1 MKKLLTLVAAA
12 LMAVGVNAQTAQNL
26 FFGGAG
32 TNATIK
38 THDGSSLPE
47 LFTCTQMY
55 GAINLLGGKPSISG
69 DEYKGLKV
77 VFFDLKAV
85 GEGVRIHVGV
95 KKSDYSTSYK
105 CDPEQFAYLSGEG
118 EMDVTFIQP
127 FKGKNID
134 LLDLQGLTPGVEVS
148 LKAVYL
154 IKNDDSLEKVPLS
167 ISFGW
172 NKSIVG
178 KAAYA
183 DPTIVFPG
191 QWSLITVSTDEAGTL
206 ATFDVNSGEKQ
217 EYIVEFEEPT
227 TAGLN
232 LGCNTDVKDETV
244 EWDAKIALYF
254 PIEPGS
260 TKASCVISKDNVLAK
275 TDKATKVI
283 NVFLQNTDSKAQTVK
298 IKSIKRVTTTATDI
312 PRYTF
317 DLANVDFSK
326 GAPAI
331 GGWGGSLNAEI
342 IKDGNDD
349 VNHITFTPQQEPHN
363 VQVNFENVYPKGA
376 KIRLTMVARGD
387 AEGSI
392 KAVLQN
398 PDNYRECGNFGDIN
412 LTTEYQTFIKE
423 VPCSGDNARRLLL
436 NVGKYNG
443 QIYIKSV
450 KIEALEVPQ
459 ETVTIS
465 PSGYSTYAAYYPVN
479 YRTLGLTAYTVKLNG
494 DKTGIVM
501 KEVEGVVPAGV
512 AVLLKGEANKDYALP
527 KDEGG
532 ENVTSDLK
540 LSDGTATS
548 TDASTSTDPATLY
561 ALSTVGDVTAF
572 YPVIKGS
579 KITAKR
585 CYLKVKSTSSSN
597 AAFYSLGT
605 NFGET
610 TGISSVE
617 NKVEKADAPVYNLA
631 GQLVG
636 KDYKGLVI
644 KNGKKFVIK

>member
-1 MKKLLTLVAAA
+1 M
-12 LMAVGVNAQTAQNL
+12 N
-26 FFGGAG
+26 
-32 TNATIK
+32 
-38 THDGSSLPE
+38 
-47 LFTCTQMY
+47 
-55 GAINLLGGKPSISG
+55 
-69 DEYKGLKV
+69 
-77 VFFDLKAV
+77 
-85 GEGVRIHVGV
+85 IHVGV

-105 CDPEQFAYLSGEG
+105 CDPEQSASLLGNG

-127 FKGKNID
+127 FKGKDID
-134 LLDLQGLTPGVEVS
+134 LLELQGEAPGVEVS
-148 LKAVYL
+148 LREVYL
-154 IKNDDSLEKVPLS
+154 IKNDDTLEKVPLS

-244 EWDAKIALYF
+244 SWDAKIALYF

-275 TDKATKVI
+275 TVKATKVI

-317 DLANVDFSK
+317 DLANVGFSNEN
-326 GAPAI
+326 APAI
-331 GGWGGSLNAEI
+331 GGWNGLVTNDFKSEI
-342 IKDGNDD
+342 IQDDGVYVDR
-349 VNHITFTPQQEPHN
+349 ITFTPQDQPHN
-363 VQVNFENVYPKGA
+363 VQVDFENVYPRDA
-376 KIRLTMVARGD
+376 KIQLTMVARGD
-387 AEGSI
+387 VEGSI
-392 KAVLQN
+392 TAGLQN
-398 PDNYRECGNFGDIN
+398 PNGYKGCGDFDDIIN
-412 LTTEYQTFIKE
+412 LTTGYQTFTRT
-423 VPCSGDNARRLLL
+423 VTCSGDNARRLLL
-436 NVGKYNG
+436 NVGTYDG
-443 QIYIKSV
+443 TIYIKSMNIV
-450 KIEALEVPQ
+450 ALDVPQ

-465 PSGYSTYAAYYPVN
+465 SSGYSTYAAYYPVE
-479 YRTLGLTAYTVKLNG
+479 YSKHGLTAYTVKLNEK
-494 DKTGIVM
+494 KTGIEM
-501 KEVEGVVPAGV
+501 HEVTGVVPAGV

-527 KDEGG
+527 KAEGG
-532 ENVTSDLK
+532 SPVSTDLK
-540 LSDGTATS
+540 MSDGNATS
-548 TDASTSTDPATLY
+548 TVAATLY
-561 ALSTVGDVTAF
+561 ALATVNDLTAF
-572 YPVIKGS
+572 YPVKKDS
-579 KITAKR
+579 KIPAKR
-585 CYLKVKSTSSSN
+585 CYLEVNGTSQK

-605 NFGET
+605 NVGET